1 MLILNCAGRE
11 NMFIILTYDFN
22 EKRVQ
27 KALKICRKYLKW
39 VQNSVFEGNI
49 TFSKLEILKNELST
63 VMDKNEDS
71 VRIYILKDE
80 RFVDKEIIGLKK
92 EEDYEFI

>member
-1 MLILNCAGRE
+1 MY
-11 NMFIILTYDFN
+11 IILTYDFN

-39 VQNSVFEGNI
+39 VQNSVFEGEI
-49 TFSKLEILKNELST
+49 TRAKLEKLKWELLET
-63 VMDKNEDS
+63 MKKDEDS

-80 RFVDKEIIGLKK
+80 RFLKTETLGQVK
-92 EEDYEFI
+92 DEDYGFI

>member
-1 MLILNCAGRE
+1 
-11 NMFIILTYDFN
+11 MFVILTYDFN

-49 TFSKLEILKNELST
+49 TLSKLEILKDELSNI
-63 VMDKNEDS
+63 MDKNEDS

-80 RFVDKEIIGLKK
+80 RFVNKEMIGFVKD
-92 EEDYEFI
+92 EDYKFI

>member
-1 MLILNCAGRE
+1 V
-11 NMFIILTYDFN
+11 FVILTYDFN

-49 TFSKLEILKNELST
+49 TLSKLEILKDELSNI
-63 VMDKNEDS
+63 MDKNEDS

-80 RFVDKEIIGLKK
+80 RFVNKEMIGFVKD
-92 EEDYEFI
+92 EDYKFI

>member
-1 MLILNCAGRE
+1 M
-11 NMFIILTYDFN
+11 ILTYDFN

-49 TFSKLEILKNELST
+49 TLSKLEILKDELSNI
-63 VMDKNEDS
+63 MDKNEDS

-80 RFVDKEIIGLKK
+80 RFVNKEMIGFVKD
-92 EEDYEFI
+92 EDYKFI

>member
-1 MLILNCAGRE
+1 
-11 NMFIILTYDFN
+11 
-22 EKRVQ
+22 
-27 KALKICRKYLKW
+27 LKW

>member
-1 MLILNCAGRE
+1 V
-11 NMFIILTYDFN
+11 ILTYDFN

-49 TFSKLEILKNELST
+49 TLSKLEILKDELSNI
-63 VMDKNEDS
+63 MDKNEDS

-80 RFVDKEIIGLKK
+80 RFVNKEMIGFVKD
-92 EEDYEFI
+92 EDYKFI